1 MRVID
6 VLGRARRATR
16 DLFEVLETGG
26 RLQAAFMSLAPGGT
40 SGEPSTHVDADQ
52 LIYVLSGTGEAEV
65 AGRTYRLPT
74 GSLAVIPAGAVHQI
88 RNTGTEPMTSLN
100 VYAPP
105 EYPPRYR
112 ER

>member
-1 MRVID
+1 MRVVD
-6 VLGRARRATR
+6 VLGRARRAAR
-16 DLFEVLETGG
+16 YRFEVLETGG
-26 RLQAAFMSLAPGGT
+26 RLQAAFMSLGPGET
-40 SGEPSTHVDADQ
+40 SGAPSAHAEADQ
-52 LIYVLSGTGEAEV
+52 LIYVLGGTGEAEV

-105 EYPPRYR
+105 EYAPRYR